1 MTGQD
6 ERMSQNPTSFVLNGV
21 PVSLEGLDHNT
32 TLLNFIRANG
42 LTGTKEGCNEGDCG
56 ACTVAILVPNSSGN
70 LEYQAVNSCLMLAGM
85 AVGLE
90 VWTAEG
96 IGQPEVLHAVQNA
109 MSSAGGSQ
117 CGYCT
122 PGFVMSM
129 FAQNYSGNL
138 EFDEA
143 ALVGNL
149 CRCTGYRPIRE
160 AAHAL
165 PKPSE
170 NDPFFERLKTSSV
183 SKSAFTL
190 NGFHRPDNLS
200 EALHLLETLP
210 DAHVIAGGTDM
221 ALEITTAFKRFENLI
236 SLETIPEFLTINQT
250 DTHLEIGAGVPLS
263 RLEKE
268 IHVPLLDELWT
279 WFASRQIRNRATL
292 GGNLGTA
299 SPIGDA
305 PVVLLALEAELV
317 LVSRNGERI
326 VPLSS
331 YFVGY
336 RKTLLRTH
344 ELIKTIRIPNG
355 NLGNARTPSS
365 DSQARHLLPQGEGQ
379 NIKPKVKVVGISLL
393 LQAGEGL
400 GMRVAL
406 QAMYKIAKRGHDD
419 ISTVMAAFHLE
430 LQDNTIIK
438 ARLAFGGVAATPVRA
453 LETEKMLI
461 GQVWNRIT
469 LEQAKKI
476 LSLEFQP
483 ITDARASAS
492 YRSRIIPNLL
502 EKFWLENAG
511 VNA

>member
-1 MTGQD
+1 MTDQTQPVANF
-6 ERMSQNPTSFVLNGV
+6 SLNGV
-21 PVSLEGLDHNT
+21 SVSLEGLDHNT
-32 TLLNFIRANG
+32 TLLNFIRTSG
-42 LTGTKEGCNEGDCG
+42 LTGTKEGCAEGDCG
-56 ACTVAILVPNSSGN
+56 ACTVAVLTPDSSGKPV
-70 LEYQAVNSCLMLAGM
+70 YQAINSCLMLAGM

-96 IGQPEVLHAVQNA
+96 IGQPEALHAVQSA
-109 MSSAGGSQ
+109 MASAGGSQ

-129 FAQNYSGNL
+129 FAENYAGHP

-165 PKPSE
+165 PKPTE
-170 NDPFFERLKTSSV
+170 NDVFLERQKNSSIR
-183 SKSAFTL
+183 KSAFSL
-190 NGFHRPDNLS
+190 NGFHRPGNLS

-210 DAHVIAGGTDM
+210 NARVIAGGTDM

-236 SLETIPEFLTINQT
+236 SVESISELLEISETQ
-250 DTHLEIGAGVPLS
+250 THLEIGASVPMS
-263 RLEKE
+263 RLETE
-268 IHVPLLDELWT
+268 LHVPLLNELWI

-317 LVSRNGERI
+317 LVSSRGERT
-326 VPLSS
+326 VPIRS
-331 YFVGY
+331 YFLGY
-336 RKTLLRTH
+336 RKTMLQTF
-344 ELIKTIRIPNG
+344 ELIKTIRIPLE
-355 NLGNARTPSS
+355 NLGVVAHGNAPTHGH
-365 DSQARHLLPQGEGQ
+365 A
-379 NIKPKVKVVGISLL
+379 PK
-393 LQAGEGL
+393 QH
-400 GMRVAL
+400 L

-430 LQDNTIIK
+430 LENNLVTK
-438 ARLAFGGVAATPVRA
+438 ARLAFGGVAATPIRA

-461 GQVWNRIT
+461 GQIWNHATI
-469 LEQAKKI
+469 QAAKKV
-476 LSLEFQP
+476 LALEFQP

-492 YRSRIIPNLL
+492 YRVKVIPNLL

>member
-1 MTGQD
+1 MTDQTQPVANF
-6 ERMSQNPTSFVLNGV
+6 SLNGV
-21 PVSLEGLDHNT
+21 SVSLEGLDHNT
-32 TLLNFIRANG
+32 TLLNFIRTSG
-42 LTGTKEGCNEGDCG
+42 LTGTKEGCAEGDCG
-56 ACTVAILVPNSSGN
+56 ACTVAVLTPDSSGKPV
-70 LEYQAVNSCLMLAGM
+70 YQAINSCLMLAGM

-96 IGQPEVLHAVQNA
+96 IGQPEALHAVQSA
-109 MSSAGGSQ
+109 MASAGGSQ

-129 FAQNYSGNL
+129 FAENYAGHP

-165 PKPSE
+165 PKPTE
-170 NDPFFERLKTSSV
+170 NDVFLERQKNSSIR
-183 SKSAFTL
+183 KSAFSL
-190 NGFHRPDNLS
+190 NGFHRPGNLS

-210 DAHVIAGGTDM
+210 NARVIAGGTDM

-236 SLETIPEFLTINQT
+236 SVESISELLEISETQ
-250 DTHLEIGAGVPLS
+250 THLEIGASVPMS
-263 RLEKE
+263 RLETE
-268 IHVPLLDELWT
+268 LHVPLLNELWI

-317 LVSRNGERI
+317 LVSSRGERT
-326 VPLSS
+326 VPIRS
-331 YFVGY
+331 YFLGY
-336 RKTLLRTH
+336 RKTMLQTF
-344 ELIKTIRIPNG
+344 ELIKTIRIPLE
-355 NLGNARTPSS
+355 NLGVVAHGNVPTHGHA
-365 DSQARHLLPQGEGQ
+365 
-379 NIKPKVKVVGISLL
+379 PK
-393 LQAGEGL
+393 QH
-400 GMRVAL
+400 L

-430 LQDNTIIK
+430 LENNLVTK
-438 ARLAFGGVAATPVRA
+438 ARLAFGGVAATPIRA

-461 GQVWNRIT
+461 GQIWNHATI
-469 LEQAKKI
+469 QAAKKV
-476 LSLEFQP
+476 LALEFQP

-492 YRSRIIPNLL
+492 YRVKVIPNLL

>member
-6 ERMSQNPTSFVLNGV
+6 QTNANFSLNGISV
-21 PVSLEGLDHNT
+21 LLGAVDHNT
-32 TLLNFIRANG
+32 TLLNFIRDSG
-42 LTGTKEGCNEGDCG
+42 LTGTKEGCAEGDCG
-56 ACTVAILVPNSSGN
+56 ACTVAILTPDASGKPK
-70 LEYQAVNSCLMLAGM
+70 YQAVNSCLMLAAM

-90 VWTAEG
+90 VFTAEG
-96 IGQPEVLHAVQNA
+96 IGQPEALHAVQSA
-109 MSSAGGSQ
+109 MASAGGSQ

-129 FAQNYSGNL
+129 FSENYAGNT

-165 PKPSE
+165 PKPDV

-183 SKSAFTL
+183 SKPAFQL
-190 NGFHRPDNLS
+190 NGFHRPGSLN

-210 DAHVIAGGTDM
+210 NARVIAGGTDM
-221 ALEITTAFKRFENLI
+221 ALEITTAFKKFENLI
-236 SLETIPEFLTINQT
+236 SLESIPELLGIQQSEGF
-250 DTHLEIGAGVPLS
+250 LEIGAGVPLS
-263 RLEKE
+263 RLETE
-268 IHVPLLDELWT
+268 LNVPMLNELWT

-317 LVSRNGERI
+317 LVSSRGERT
-326 VPLSS
+326 VPLSG
-331 YFVGY
+331 YFLGY
-336 RKTLLRTH
+336 RKTMLRTF
-344 ELIKTIRIPNG
+344 ELIKTIRIPLENVGVG
-355 NLGNARTPSS
+355 NS
-365 DSQARHLLPQGEGQ
+365 DHE
-379 NIKPKVKVVGISLL
+379 PK
-393 LQAGEGL
+393 QH
-400 GMRVAL
+400 L

-419 ISTVMAAFHLE
+419 ISTVMAAFHVE
-430 LQDNTIIK
+430 MENDTITK
-438 ARLAFGGVAATPVRA
+438 ARLAFGGVAATPIRA
-453 LETEKMLI
+453 LETEKTLI
-461 GQVWNRIT
+461 GQVWNRVT
-469 LEQAKKI
+469 LEKAKKV
-476 LSLEFQP
+476 LALEFQP
-483 ITDARASAS
+483 ISDARASAS
-492 YRSRIIPNLL
+492 YRARIIPNLL

>member
-6 ERMSQNPTSFVLNGV
+6 ERMSQNSTSFVLNGN

-32 TLLNFIRANG
+32 TLLNFIRATG
-42 LTGTKEGCNEGDCG
+42 LTGTKEGCAEGDCG
-56 ACTVAILVPNSSGN
+56 ACTVALLTPNSSGKP
-70 LEYQAVNSCLMLAGM
+70 EYQAVNSCLMLAGM

-96 IGQPEVLHAVQNA
+96 IGQPETLHAVQTA
-109 MSSAGGSQ
+109 MASAGGSQ

-122 PGFVMSM
+122 PGFIMSL
-129 FAQNYSGNL
+129 FAQNYAGNL

-165 PKPSE
+165 PKPSQ
-170 NDPFFERLKTSSV
+170 NDAFFERIKTSSV
-183 SKSAFTL
+183 SKSAFGW
-190 NGFHRPDNLS
+190 NGFHRPETLA
-200 EALHLLETLP
+200 EVLHLLETLP
-210 DAHVIAGGTDM
+210 NARVIAGGTDM

-236 SLETIPEFLTINQT
+236 SLEGISELQAIVQT
-250 DTHLEIGAGVPLS
+250 ESHLEIGAGVPLS
-263 RLEKE
+263 RLETE
-268 IHVPLLDELWT
+268 LRGQVPLFDELWI

-317 LVSRNGERI
+317 LVSRNEERI

-336 RKTLLRTH
+336 RKTLLRTF
-344 ELIKTIRIPNG
+344 ELIKTIRIPIG
-355 NLGNARTPSS
+355 NLGTIDGVGAR
-365 DSQARHLLPQGEGQ
+365 
-379 NIKPKVKVVGISLL
+379 
-393 LQAGEGL
+393 
-400 GMRVAL
+400 RVSPL

-430 LQDNTIIK
+430 LENGIISK
-438 ARLAFGGVAATPVRA
+438 ARLGFGGVAATPVRA

-461 GQVWNRIT
+461 GQIWNRTT
-469 LEQAKKI
+469 LEKAKKV
-476 LSLEFQP
+476 LSLEFKP
-483 ITDARASAS
+483 ISDFRASAS

-502 EKFWLENAG
+502 EKFWLENAE

>member
-1 MTGQD
+1 MTGYDQT
-6 ERMSQNPTSFVLNGV
+6 NANFLLNGV
-21 PVSLEGLDHNT
+21 SVSIRGLDHNT
-32 TLLNFIRANG
+32 TLLNFIRASG
-42 LTGTKEGCNEGDCG
+42 LTGTKEGCAEGDCG
-56 ACTVAILVPNSSGN
+56 ACTVVVLTPDASGKPV
-70 LEYQAVNSCLMLAGM
+70 YQAVNSCLMLAGM

-90 VWTAEG
+90 VFTAEG
-96 IGQPEVLHAVQNA
+96 IGQPEALHAVQDA

-129 FAQNYSGNL
+129 FSENYAGNT

-165 PKPSE
+165 PKPNE
-170 NDPFFERLKTSSV
+170 NDPFLERQKTSSV
-183 SKSAFTL
+183 SKPAFSL
-190 NGFHRPDNLS
+190 NGFYRPSHLS

-210 DAHVIAGGTDM
+210 NARVIAGGTDM
-221 ALEITTAFKRFENLI
+221 ALEITTVFKRFENLI
-236 SLETIPEFLTINQT
+236 SLESIPELLEIRQSQGF
-250 DTHLEIGAGVPLS
+250 LEIGAGVPLS
-263 RLEKE
+263 RLETE
-268 IHVPLLDELWT
+268 LSVPLLNELWI

-317 LVSRNGERI
+317 LVSSRGERGM
-326 VPLSS
+326 PLSS
-331 YFVGY
+331 YFLGY
-336 RKTLLRTH
+336 RKTMLEPF
-344 ELIKTIRIPNG
+344 ELIKTIRIPLKNVGVG
-355 NLGNARTPSS
+355 NRNHAAK
-365 DSQARHLLPQGEGQ
+365 QH
-379 NIKPKVKVVGISLL
+379 
-393 LQAGEGL
+393 
-400 GMRVAL
+400 L

-430 LQDNTIIK
+430 VENNVVTK
-438 ARLAFGGVAATPVRA
+438 ARLAFGGVASTPIRA
-453 LETEKMLI
+453 LETEQILI
-461 GQVWNRIT
+461 GQVWNRVT
-469 LEQAKKI
+469 LEKAKKV
-476 LSLEFQP
+476 LALEFQP
-483 ITDARASAS
+483 ISDARASAS
-492 YRSRIIPNLL
+492 YRARIIVNLL

>member
-1 MTGQD
+1 MEGQ
-6 ERMSQNPTSFVLNGV
+6 PSFLLNGN

-32 TLLNFIRANG
+32 TLLHFIRGTG

-56 ACTVAILVPNSSGN
+56 ACTVAILTPSSSGN

-85 AVGLE
+85 AAGLE

-96 IGQPEVLHAVQNA
+96 IGQPEVLHTVQTVMA
-109 MSSAGGSQ
+109 SAGGSQ

-129 FAQNYSGNL
+129 FAQNYTGNL

-165 PKPSE
+165 EQPNL
-170 NDPFFERLKTSSV
+170 NDPFLLRLKTSSV
-183 SKSAFTL
+183 SKSAIII
-190 NGFHRPDNLS
+190 NGFHRPNNLS

-210 DAHVIAGGTDM
+210 SARVIAGGTDM
-221 ALEITTAFKRFENLI
+221 TLEITTAFKHFENLI
-236 SLETIPEFLTINQT
+236 SLECIHEFLTINQT
-250 DTHLEIGAGVPLS
+250 ETHLEIGAGVALS

-268 IHVPLLDELWT
+268 IDVPLLNELWI

-317 LVSRNGERI
+317 LISSAGERI

-336 RKTLLRTH
+336 RKTLLEPH

-355 NLGNARTPSS
+355 NLGATNGGAHGVRAHGDAP
-365 DSQARHLLPQGEGQ
+365 
-379 NIKPKVKVVGISLL
+379 
-393 LQAGEGL
+393 LQI
-400 GMRVAL
+400 

-430 LQDNTIIK
+430 LLDKTIIK

-453 LETEKMLI
+453 LETEKKLE
-461 GQVWNRIT
+461 GQVWNEST
-469 LEQAKKI
+469 FEKAKKV
-476 LSLEFQP
+476 LALEFKP
-483 ITDARASAS
+483 ISDARASAG
-492 YRSRIIPNLL
+492 YRARIIPNLL
-502 EKFWLENAG
+502 EKFWLENTPEISE

>member
-1 MTGQD
+1 MTDQIQPAAHF
-6 ERMSQNPTSFVLNGV
+6 SLNGV
-21 PVSLEGLDHNT
+21 SVSLERVDHNT
-32 TLLNFIRANG
+32 TLLNLIRDSG
-42 LTGTKEGCNEGDCG
+42 LTGTKEGCAEGDCG
-56 ACTVAILVPNSSGN
+56 ACTVAVLTPDASGKPK
-70 LEYQAVNSCLMLAGM
+70 YQAVNSCLMLAAM

-96 IGQPEVLHAVQNA
+96 IGQPEALHAVQDA

-129 FAQNYSGNL
+129 FAQNYAGNT

-160 AAHAL
+160 TAHAL
-165 PKPSE
+165 PKPSA

-183 SKSAFTL
+183 SKSAFAL
-190 NGFHRPDNLS
+190 NGFHRPETLI

-210 DAHVIAGGTDM
+210 NARAIAGGTDM
-221 ALEITTAFKRFENLI
+221 TLEITTAFKKFENLI
-236 SLETIPEFLTINQT
+236 SLESIPALLEIRHSEGF
-250 DTHLEIGAGVPLS
+250 LEIGAGVPLS
-263 RLEKE
+263 RLETE
-268 IHVPLLDELWT
+268 LNVPLLNELWT

-305 PVVLLALEAELV
+305 PVVLLALGAELV
-317 LVSRNGERI
+317 LVSSRGERT

-331 YFVGY
+331 YFLGY
-336 RKTLLRTH
+336 RKTMLEPF
-344 ELIKTIRIPNG
+344 ELIKMIRIP
-355 NLGNARTPSS
+355 L
-365 DSQARHLLPQGEGQ
+365 E
-379 NIKPKVKVVGISLL
+379 NIGVGHPVGTSHASPNDHAFK
-393 LQAGEGL
+393 QH
-400 GMRVAL
+400 L

-430 LQDNTIIK
+430 TENNVVTK
-438 ARLAFGGVAATPVRA
+438 ARLAFGGVAATPIRA
-453 LETEKMLI
+453 LETEKILT
-461 GQVWNRIT
+461 GQTWNRVT
-469 LEQAKKI
+469 LEKAKKV
-476 LSLEFQP
+476 LALEFKP
-483 ITDARASAS
+483 ISDARASAS
-492 YRSRIIPNLL
+492 YRARIIPNLL

>member
-1 MTGQD
+1 MTGEHQT
-6 ERMSQNPTSFVLNGV
+6 NASFALNGV
-21 PVSLEGLDHNT
+21 PISLEGVNHNT
-32 TLLNFIRANG
+32 MLLNFIRESG
-42 LTGTKEGCNEGDCG
+42 LTGTKEGCAEGDCG
-56 ACTVAILVPNSSGN
+56 ACTVAVLTPNSSGKPV
-70 LEYQAVNSCLMLAGM
+70 YQAVNSCLMLAGM

-96 IGQPEVLHAVQNA
+96 IGQPEALHAVQDV

-129 FAQNYSGNL
+129 FSENYAGNPG
-138 EFDEA
+138 FDEA

-165 PKPSE
+165 PKPDSS
-170 NDPFFERLKTSSV
+170 DPFVERLKTSSV
-183 SKSAFTL
+183 SKPAFSVD
-190 NGFHRPDNLS
+190 GFHRPDTLN

-210 DAHVIAGGTDM
+210 HARVIAGGTDM
-221 ALEITTAFKRFENLI
+221 ALEITTQFKKFKNLI
-236 SLETIPEFLTINQT
+236 SLESCPELLEIRELGSF
-250 DTHLEIGAGVPLS
+250 LEIGAGVPLS
-263 RLEKE
+263 SLETE
-268 IHVPLLDELWT
+268 LNVPLLNELWT

-305 PVVLLALEAELV
+305 PVVLLALGAELV
-317 LVSRNGERI
+317 LVSSRGERT

-331 YFVGY
+331 YFLGY
-336 RKTLLRTH
+336 RKTMLDPF
-344 ELIKTIRIPNG
+344 ELIKTIRIPIK
-355 NLGNARTPSS
+355 
-365 DSQARHLLPQGEGQ
+365 
-379 NIKPKVKVVGISLL
+379 NIGVGHPVGAHSHAPLHNHAPN
-393 LQAGEGL
+393 QQ
-400 GMRVAL
+400 L

-430 LQDNTIIK
+430 VKNNLVTK
-438 ARLAFGGVAATPVRA
+438 ARLAFGGVAATPIRA
-453 LETEKMLI
+453 LETEKILI
-461 GQVWNRIT
+461 GQPWNHATI
-469 LEQAKKI
+469 EAAKKV
-476 LSLEFQP
+476 LALEFQP
-483 ITDARASAS
+483 ISDARASAS
-492 YRSRIIPNLL
+492 YRARIIVNLL

>member
-1 MTGQD
+1 MEGQ
-6 ERMSQNPTSFVLNGV
+6 NAFLLNGV
-21 PVSLEGLDHNT
+21 PASLEGLDQNT
-32 TLLNFIRANG
+32 TLLNLIRETG
-42 LTGTKEGCNEGDCG
+42 LTGTKEGCAEGDCG
-56 ACTVAILVPNSSGN
+56 ACTVAVLTPDSSGKPV
-70 LEYQAVNSCLMLAGM
+70 YQAVNSCLMLAGM

-96 IGQPEVLHAVQNA
+96 IGQPEALHAVQSA
-109 MSSAGGSQ
+109 MANAGGSQ

-129 FAQNYSGNL
+129 FAQNYADNL

-165 PKPSE
+165 SKPTE
-170 NDPFFERLKTSSV
+170 NDAFLERQKISSV
-183 SKSAFTL
+183 SKSAFSL
-190 NGFHRPDNLS
+190 NGFHRPNHLS

-210 DAHVIAGGTDM
+210 NARMIAGGTDM
-221 ALEITTAFKRFENLI
+221 ALEIATQFKRFENLI
-236 SLETIPEFLTINQT
+236 SLESIPELLEISKTN
-250 DTHLEIGAGVPLS
+250 THLEIGAGVPLS
-263 RLEKE
+263 RLETE
-268 IHVPLLDELWT
+268 LQVPLLNELWV

-317 LVSRNGERI
+317 LISSRGERT

-336 RKTLLRTH
+336 RKTLLRTF
-344 ELIKTIRIPNG
+344 ELIKTIRIPLENIGVG
-355 NLGNARTPSS
+355 NP
-365 DSQARHLLPQGEGQ
+365 
-379 NIKPKVKVVGISLL
+379 
-393 LQAGEGL
+393 
-400 GMRVAL
+400 VAPLHGHASKQHL

-430 LQDNTIIK
+430 IENNLVTK

-453 LETEKMLI
+453 LETEKNLI
-461 GQVWNRIT
+461 GQTWNRVT
-469 LEQAKKI
+469 LEKAKKV
-476 LSLEFQP
+476 LALEFKP
-483 ITDARASAS
+483 ISDARASAS

-502 EKFWLENAG
+502 EKFWLENAE
-511 VNA
+511 VSA

>member
-6 ERMSQNPTSFVLNGV
+6 ERMSQNSTSFVLNGN

-32 TLLNFIRANG
+32 TLLNFIRATG
-42 LTGTKEGCNEGDCG
+42 LTGTKEGCAEGDCG
-56 ACTVAILVPNSSGN
+56 ACTVALLTPNSSGKP
-70 LEYQAVNSCLMLAGM
+70 EYQAVNSCLMLAGM

-96 IGQPEVLHAVQNA
+96 IGQPETLHAVQTA
-109 MSSAGGSQ
+109 MASAGGSQ

-122 PGFVMSM
+122 PGFIMSL
-129 FAQNYSGNL
+129 FAQNYAGNL

-165 PKPSE
+165 PKPSQ
-170 NDPFFERLKTSSV
+170 NDAFFERIKTSSV
-183 SKSAFTL
+183 SKSAFVW
-190 NGFHRPDNLS
+190 NGFHRPETLA
-200 EALHLLETLP
+200 EVLHLLETLP
-210 DAHVIAGGTDM
+210 NARVIAGGTDM

-236 SLETIPEFLTINQT
+236 SLEGISELQAIVQT
-250 DTHLEIGAGVPLS
+250 ESHLEIGAGVPLS
-263 RLEKE
+263 RLETE
-268 IHVPLLDELWT
+268 LRGHVPLFDELWT

-336 RKTLLRTH
+336 RKTLLRTF
-344 ELIKTIRIPNG
+344 ELIKTIRIPIG
-355 NLGNARTPSS
+355 NLGTIDGVEAR
-365 DSQARHLLPQGEGQ
+365 
-379 NIKPKVKVVGISLL
+379 
-393 LQAGEGL
+393 
-400 GMRVAL
+400 RVSPL

-430 LQDNTIIK
+430 LENGIISK
-438 ARLAFGGVAATPVRA
+438 ARLGFGGVAATPVRA

-461 GQVWNRIT
+461 GQIWNRTT
-469 LEQAKKI
+469 LEKAKKV
-476 LSLEFQP
+476 LSLEFKP
-483 ITDARASAS
+483 ISDFRASAS

-502 EKFWLENAG
+502 EKFWLENAE

>member
-1 MTGQD
+1 MTDQTLT
-6 ERMSQNPTSFVLNGV
+6 PAHFALNGV
-21 PVSLEGLDHNT
+21 SVSLEGVDHNI
-32 TLLNFIRANG
+32 TLLNFIRDAG
-42 LTGTKEGCNEGDCG
+42 LTGTKEGCAEGDCG
-56 ACTVAILVPNSSGN
+56 ACTVAILTPDASGKPM
-70 LEYQAVNSCLMLAGM
+70 YQAVNSCLMLAGM

-96 IGQPEVLHAVQNA
+96 IGQPEALHAVQNA

-129 FAQNYSGNL
+129 FSENYTDNT

-165 PKPSE
+165 PKPSAH
-170 NDPFFERLKTSSV
+170 DPFFERLKTSSV
-183 SKSAFTL
+183 SKTAFSV
-190 NGFHRPDNLS
+190 NGFYRPGSLDQ
-200 EALHLLETLP
+200 ALHLLETLP
-210 DAHVIAGGTDM
+210 NARVIAGGTDM
-221 ALEITTAFKRFENLI
+221 ALEITTAFKKFENLI
-236 SLETIPEFLTINQT
+236 WLEGIPELLEIRESQGF
-250 DTHLEIGAGVPLS
+250 LEIGAGVSLS
-263 RLEKE
+263 RLETE
-268 IHVPLLDELWT
+268 LHVPLLNELWT

-305 PVVLLALEAELV
+305 PVVLLALGAELV
-317 LVSRNGERI
+317 LVSSRGERV

-331 YFVGY
+331 YFLGY
-336 RKTLLRTH
+336 RKTILEPF
-344 ELIKTIRIPNG
+344 ELIKTIRIPLENIG
-355 NLGNARTPSS
+355 AIHPVGA
-365 DSQARHLLPQGEGQ
+365 LLAAPNHDHALKQ
-379 NIKPKVKVVGISLL
+379 NF
-393 LQAGEGL
+393 
-400 GMRVAL
+400 

-430 LQDNTIIK
+430 MENNLVTK
-438 ARLAFGGVAATPVRA
+438 ARLAFGGVAAIPIRA
-453 LETEKMLI
+453 LETEKTLI
-461 GQVWNRIT
+461 GQPWNRAT
-469 LEQAKKI
+469 FDKAKKV
-476 LSLEFQP
+476 LALEFQP
-483 ITDARASAS
+483 ISDARASAS
-492 YRSRIIPNLL
+492 YRARIIPNLL

>member
-1 MTGQD
+1 MTDQIQHATHF
-6 ERMSQNPTSFVLNGV
+6 SLNGV
-21 PVSLEGLDHNT
+21 SVSLEGLDHNT
-32 TLLNFIRANG
+32 TLLNFIRESG
-42 LTGTKEGCNEGDCG
+42 LTGTKEGCAEGDCG
-56 ACTVAILVPNSSGN
+56 ACTVAVLTPDASGKPQ
-70 LEYQAVNSCLMLAGM
+70 YQAVNSCLMLAAT

-96 IGQPEVLHAVQNA
+96 IGQPEALHAVQNA

-129 FAQNYSGNL
+129 FSENYAGNPR
-138 EFDEA
+138 FDEA

-165 PKPSE
+165 PKPNP
-170 NDPFFERLKTSSV
+170 NDPFLERLKTSSV
-183 SKSAFTL
+183 RKPAFSM
-190 NGFHRPDNLS
+190 NGFHRPDTLS

-210 DAHVIAGGTDM
+210 NARVIAGGTDM
-221 ALEITTAFKRFENLI
+221 ALEITTAFKKFENLI
-236 SLETIPEFLTINQT
+236 SLEACPELLEIRESQAF
-250 DTHLEIGAGVPLS
+250 LEIGAGVPLS
-263 RLEKE
+263 RLETE
-268 IHVPLLDELWT
+268 LRVPLLNELWT

-317 LVSRNGERI
+317 LVSSRGERI
-326 VPLSS
+326 VPLSG
-331 YFVGY
+331 YFLGY
-336 RKTLLRTH
+336 RKTMLEPF
-344 ELIKTIRIPNG
+344 ELIKTIRIPLENVG
-355 NLGNARTPSS
+355 VTNPVG
-365 DSQARHLLPQGEGQ
+365 ARHASPLHGQ
-379 NIKPKVKVVGISLL
+379 ASK
-393 LQAGEGL
+393 QQ
-400 GMRVAL
+400 L

-430 LQDNTIIK
+430 TENNLVTK
-438 ARLAFGGVAATPVRA
+438 ARLAFGGVAVTPIRA
-453 LETEKMLI
+453 LETERTLI
-461 GQVWNRIT
+461 GQAWNHAT
-469 LEQAKKI
+469 VESAKKV
-476 LSLEFQP
+476 LALEFKP
-483 ITDARASAS
+483 ISDARASAS
-492 YRSRIIPNLL
+492 YRARIIPNLL

>member
-6 ERMSQNPTSFVLNGV
+6 ERMSQNSTSFVLNGN

-32 TLLNFIRANG
+32 TLLNFIRATG
-42 LTGTKEGCNEGDCG
+42 LTGTKEGCAEGDCG
-56 ACTVAILVPNSSGN
+56 ACTVALLTPNSSGKP
-70 LEYQAVNSCLMLAGM
+70 EYQAVNSCLMLAGM

-96 IGQPEVLHAVQNA
+96 IGQPETLHAVQTA
-109 MSSAGGSQ
+109 MASAGGSQ

-122 PGFVMSM
+122 PGFIMSL
-129 FAQNYSGNL
+129 FAQNYAGNL

-165 PKPSE
+165 PKPSQ
-170 NDPFFERLKTSSV
+170 NDAFFERIKTSSV
-183 SKSAFTL
+183 SKSAFVW
-190 NGFHRPDNLS
+190 NGFHRPETLA
-200 EALHLLETLP
+200 EVLHLLETLP
-210 DAHVIAGGTDM
+210 NARVIAGGTDM

-236 SLETIPEFLTINQT
+236 SLEGISELQAIVQT
-250 DTHLEIGAGVPLS
+250 ESHLEIGAGVPLS
-263 RLEKE
+263 RLETE
-268 IHVPLLDELWT
+268 LRGHVPLFDELWT

-317 LVSRNGERI
+317 LVSRNEERI
-326 VPLSS
+326 VPLSC

-336 RKTLLRTH
+336 RKTLLRTC
-344 ELIKTIRIPNG
+344 ELIKTIRIPIG
-355 NLGNARTPSS
+355 NLGTIDGVEAR
-365 DSQARHLLPQGEGQ
+365 
-379 NIKPKVKVVGISLL
+379 
-393 LQAGEGL
+393 
-400 GMRVAL
+400 RVSPL

-430 LQDNTIIK
+430 LENGIISK
-438 ARLAFGGVAATPVRA
+438 ARLGFGGVAATPVRA

-461 GQVWNRIT
+461 GQIWNRTT
-469 LEQAKKI
+469 LEKAKKV
-476 LSLEFQP
+476 LSLEFKP
-483 ITDARASAS
+483 ISDFRASAS

-502 EKFWLENAG
+502 EKFWLENAE

>member
-6 ERMSQNPTSFVLNGV
+6 ERMSQNSTSFVLNGN

-32 TLLNFIRANG
+32 TLLNFIRATG
-42 LTGTKEGCNEGDCG
+42 LTGTKEGCAEGDCG
-56 ACTVAILVPNSSGN
+56 ACTVALLTPNSSGKP
-70 LEYQAVNSCLMLAGM
+70 EYQAVNSCLMLAGM

-96 IGQPEVLHAVQNA
+96 IGQPETLHAVQTA
-109 MSSAGGSQ
+109 MASAGGSQ

-122 PGFVMSM
+122 PGFIMSL
-129 FAQNYSGNL
+129 FAQNYAGNL

-165 PKPSE
+165 PKPSQ
-170 NDPFFERLKTSSV
+170 NDAFFERIKTSSV
-183 SKSAFTL
+183 SKSAFVW
-190 NGFHRPDNLS
+190 NGFHRPETLA
-200 EALHLLETLP
+200 EVLHLLETLP
-210 DAHVIAGGTDM
+210 NARVIAGGTDM

-236 SLETIPEFLTINQT
+236 SLEGISELQAIVQT
-250 DTHLEIGAGVPLS
+250 ESHLEIGAGVPLS
-263 RLEKE
+263 RLETE
-268 IHVPLLDELWT
+268 LRGHVPLFDELWT

-317 LVSRNGERI
+317 LVSRNEERI

-336 RKTLLRTH
+336 RKTLLRTF
-344 ELIKTIRIPNG
+344 ELIKTIRIPIG
-355 NLGNARTPSS
+355 NLGTIDGVEAR
-365 DSQARHLLPQGEGQ
+365 
-379 NIKPKVKVVGISLL
+379 
-393 LQAGEGL
+393 
-400 GMRVAL
+400 RVSPL

-430 LQDNTIIK
+430 LENGIISK
-438 ARLAFGGVAATPVRA
+438 ARLGFGGVAATPVRA

-461 GQVWNRIT
+461 GQIWNRTT
-469 LEQAKKI
+469 LEKAKKV
-476 LSLEFQP
+476 LSLEFKP
-483 ITDARASAS
+483 ISDFRASAS

-502 EKFWLENAG
+502 EKFWLENAE

>member
-6 ERMSQNPTSFVLNGV
+6 ERMSQNSTSFVLNGNPV
-21 PVSLEGLDHNT
+21 PLEGLDHNT
-32 TLLNFIRANG
+32 TLLNFIRATG
-42 LTGTKEGCNEGDCG
+42 LTGTKEGCAEGDCG
-56 ACTVAILVPNSSGN
+56 ACTVALLTPNSSGKP
-70 LEYQAVNSCLMLAGM
+70 EYQAVNSCLMLAGM

-96 IGQPEVLHAVQNA
+96 IGQPETLHAVQTA
-109 MSSAGGSQ
+109 MASAGGSQ

-122 PGFVMSM
+122 PGFIMSL
-129 FAQNYSGNL
+129 FAQNYAGNL

-165 PKPSE
+165 PKPSQ
-170 NDPFFERLKTSSV
+170 NDAFFERIKTSSV
-183 SKSAFTL
+183 SKSAFVW
-190 NGFHRPDNLS
+190 NGFHRPETLA
-200 EALHLLETLP
+200 EVLHLLETLP
-210 DAHVIAGGTDM
+210 NARVIAGGTDM

-236 SLETIPEFLTINQT
+236 SLEGISELQAIVQT
-250 DTHLEIGAGVPLS
+250 ESYLEIGAGVPLS
-263 RLEKE
+263 RLETE
-268 IHVPLLDELWT
+268 LRGHVPLFDELWT

-336 RKTLLRTH
+336 RKTLLRTF
-344 ELIKTIRIPNG
+344 ELIKTIRIPIG
-355 NLGNARTPSS
+355 NLGTIDGVEAR
-365 DSQARHLLPQGEGQ
+365 
-379 NIKPKVKVVGISLL
+379 
-393 LQAGEGL
+393 
-400 GMRVAL
+400 RVSPL

-430 LQDNTIIK
+430 LENGIISK
-438 ARLAFGGVAATPVRA
+438 ARLGFGGVAATPVRA

-461 GQVWNRIT
+461 GQIWNRTT
-469 LEQAKKI
+469 LEKAKKV
-476 LSLEFQP
+476 LSLEFKP
-483 ITDARASAS
+483 ISDFRASAS

-502 EKFWLENAG
+502 EKFWLENAE

>member
-6 ERMSQNPTSFVLNGV
+6 ERMSQNSTSFVLNGN

-32 TLLNFIRANG
+32 TLLNFIRATG
-42 LTGTKEGCNEGDCG
+42 LTGTKEGCAEGDCG
-56 ACTVAILVPNSSGN
+56 ACTVALLTPNSSGKP
-70 LEYQAVNSCLMLAGM
+70 EYQAVNSCLMLAGM

-96 IGQPEVLHAVQNA
+96 IGQPETLHAVQTA
-109 MSSAGGSQ
+109 MASAGGSQ

-122 PGFVMSM
+122 PGFIMSL
-129 FAQNYSGNL
+129 FAQNYAGNL

-165 PKPSE
+165 PKPSQ
-170 NDPFFERLKTSSV
+170 NDAFFERIKTSSV
-183 SKSAFTL
+183 SKSAFVW
-190 NGFHRPDNLS
+190 NGFHRPETLA
-200 EALHLLETLP
+200 EVLHLLETLP
-210 DAHVIAGGTDM
+210 NARVIAGGTDM

-236 SLETIPEFLTINQT
+236 SLEGISELQAIVQT
-250 DTHLEIGAGVPLS
+250 ESYLEIGAGVPLS
-263 RLEKE
+263 RLETE
-268 IHVPLLDELWT
+268 LRGHVPLFDELWT

-317 LVSRNGERI
+317 LVSRNEERI

-336 RKTLLRTH
+336 RKTLLRTF
-344 ELIKTIRIPNG
+344 ELIKTIRIPIG
-355 NLGNARTPSS
+355 NLGTIDGVGAR
-365 DSQARHLLPQGEGQ
+365 
-379 NIKPKVKVVGISLL
+379 
-393 LQAGEGL
+393 
-400 GMRVAL
+400 RVSPL

-430 LQDNTIIK
+430 LENGIISK
-438 ARLAFGGVAATPVRA
+438 ARLGFGGVAATPVRA

-461 GQVWNRIT
+461 GQIWNRTT
-469 LEQAKKI
+469 LEKAKKV
-476 LSLEFQP
+476 LSLEFKP
-483 ITDARASAS
+483 ISDFRASAS

-502 EKFWLENAG
+502 EKFWLENAE

>member
-1 MTGQD
+1 MTAQD
-6 ERMSQNPTSFVLNGV
+6 QTNANFSLNGV
-21 PVSLEGLDHNT
+21 SVSIHGLDHNT
-32 TLLNFIRANG
+32 TLLNFIRASG
-42 LTGTKEGCNEGDCG
+42 LTGTKEGCAEGDCG
-56 ACTVAILVPNSSGN
+56 ACTVAVLTPDASGKPV
-70 LEYQAVNSCLMLAGM
+70 YQAVNSCLMLAGM

-96 IGQPEVLHAVQNA
+96 IGQPEALHAVQDA

-129 FAQNYSGNL
+129 FSENYVGNL

-165 PKPSE
+165 PKPDQ
-170 NDPFFERLKTSSV
+170 NDKFLERLKTSSV
-183 SKSAFTL
+183 SKSAFSV
-190 NGFHRPDNLS
+190 NGFHRPETLP
-200 EALHLLETLP
+200 EALRLLETLP
-210 DAHVIAGGTDM
+210 NARVIAGGTDM
-221 ALEITTAFKRFENLI
+221 ALEITTQFKKFENLI
-236 SLETIPEFLTINQT
+236 SLESIPELLEIRESDGF
-250 DTHLEIGAGVPLS
+250 LEIGAGVPLS
-263 RLEKE
+263 RLETE
-268 IHVPLLDELWT
+268 LHVPLLNELWT

-317 LVSRNGERI
+317 LVSSRGERT

-331 YFVGY
+331 YFLGY
-336 RKTLLRTH
+336 RKTMLESF
-344 ELIKTIRIPNG
+344 ELIKTIRIPLENVGVG
-355 NLGNARTPSS
+355 NPVAHSHAPLHDHAPR
-365 DSQARHLLPQGEGQ
+365 Q
-379 NIKPKVKVVGISLL
+379 N
-393 LQAGEGL
+393 LQ
-400 GMRVAL
+400 V
-406 QAMYKIAKRGHDD
+406 MYKIAKRGHDD

-430 LQDNTIIK
+430 IENDVVTK

-453 LETEKMLI
+453 LETEKILI
-461 GQVWNRIT
+461 GQVWNRAT
-469 LEQAKKI
+469 LEKAKKV
-476 LSLEFQP
+476 LALEFQP
-483 ITDARASAS
+483 ISDARASAS
-492 YRSRIIPNLL
+492 YRARIIVNLL